1 MLDLLSVHLIRNVAG
16 STIIVSYHPSLNF
29 PTTTAQ
35 FLQERIRFSGKY

>member
-16 STIIVSYHPSLNF
+16 STIISYHPSLNL